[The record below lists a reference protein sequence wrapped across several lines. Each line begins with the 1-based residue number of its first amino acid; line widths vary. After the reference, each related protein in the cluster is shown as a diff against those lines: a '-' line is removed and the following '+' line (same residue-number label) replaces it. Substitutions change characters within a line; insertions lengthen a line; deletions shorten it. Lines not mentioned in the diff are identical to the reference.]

1 VGSSSISD
9 DPLESTQ
16 GINNFLYV
24 GQKLCGGRSLRLG
37 YARKRYGELLAGLY
51 PELAGARGLRID
63 VDARVYRLG
72 KGARYP
78 QDLAAKLEREV
89 SEALVRSIA
98 QASRRFRVRERLIVV
113 EYALSMY
120 RLRLA
125 SLVYLVSTPS
135 ALYRRKPLLMA
146 AMLDASGVVPPWV
159 EAEFIMRCLDELASE
174 LSPRRKAVFVNPVIG
189 LKWLTRYADHKEFT
203 ARFSWFPHTS
213 WLIYKPRGGE

>member
-51 PELAGARGLRID
+51 PELAGARGLRIE

-78 QDLAAKLEREV
+78 QDLAARLEREV
-89 SEALVRSIA
+89 SEEALRNLA
-98 QASRRFRVRERLIVV
+98 QSSRNIRVRERLIVV
-113 EYALSMY
+113 QYANKY

-125 SLVYLVSTPS
+125 SLVYIASCPEAV
-135 ALYRRKPLLMA
+135 YKRKPLLMA
-146 AMLDASGVVPPWV
+146 SALDASGIVPPWV
-159 EAEFIMRCLDELASE
+159 EAEFILRCLDELASE
-174 LSPRRKAVFVNPVIG
+174 LSPRRKAVFVNPVVA
-189 LKWLTRYADHKEFT
+189 LKWIEVYSKFSKEFA
-203 ARFSWFPHTS
+203 ARFCWMPRSS
-213 WLIYKPRGGE
+213 WLIYKPRGD